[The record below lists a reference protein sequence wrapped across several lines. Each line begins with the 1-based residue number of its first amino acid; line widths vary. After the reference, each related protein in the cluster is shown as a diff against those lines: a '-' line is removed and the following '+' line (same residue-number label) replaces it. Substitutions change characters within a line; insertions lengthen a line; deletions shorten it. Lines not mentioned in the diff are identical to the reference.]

1 MRLWGRAR
9 LQTGRRVCKPG
20 CGLPPGG
27 SPSPSPLPGRRGQ
40 ARVGPGAAG
49 GLPLRTGG
57 KRPTQATPPP
67 LPRRRHAQQRPTQA
81 GEGARAAPAQ
91 GPQISTRR
99 KEGPVGVAAQGKK
112 RFTWP
117 RLVRGRLTDPRPP
130 ASRRQRR
137 GHRPLPRGTCPR
149 GSPFQAPSSLAA
161 PTEST
166 EGGYIGLVSDWD
178 ASTRL
183 SLTPPAR
190 DLDASALTGE
200 PYSQGLSGDR
210 AGPQDPSAPPS
221 LSGGMSPQGP
231 HWRWQE
237 GTGRRPRGGR
247 APPPGPVG
255 EKPICAAAALW
266 GWGPGL
272 RPGGAVRVCLLPGA
286 GARLVWWF
294 RVCRGS
300 DGWGTPVPLFPV
312 KGNSEL
318 EVTTRRVPGP

>member
-9 LQTGRRVCKPG
+9 LQTGRRVYKPG

-49 GLPLRTGG
+49 GLPLQTGG

-112 RFTWP
+112 RLTWP

-190 DLDASALTGE
+190 DLHASALTGE

-210 AGPQDPSAPPS
+210 AGPQDPSAPPVS
-221 LSGGMSPQGP
+221 LWRDVPSGTSLEVAGR
-231 HWRWQE
+231 HRQE
-237 GTGRRPRGGR
+237 AQR
-247 APPPGPVG
+247 
-255 EKPICAAAALW
+255 
-266 GWGPGL
+266 
-272 RPGGAVRVCLLPGA
+272 GA
-286 GARLVWWF
+286 GPTAGTRGREAHLRSCRVMGLGSWSQAR
-294 RVCRGS
+294 RGCPCLS
-300 DGWGTPVPLFPV
+300 P
-312 KGNSEL
+312 
-318 EVTTRRVPGP
+318 TRRGRTARVVV

>member
-1 MRLWGRAR
+1 M
-9 LQTGRRVCKPG
+9 
-20 CGLPPGG
+20 
-27 SPSPSPLPGRRGQ
+27 
-40 ARVGPGAAG
+40 
-49 GLPLRTGG
+49 
-57 KRPTQATPPP
+57 
-67 LPRRRHAQQRPTQA
+67 
-81 GEGARAAPAQ
+81 
-91 GPQISTRR
+91 
-99 KEGPVGVAAQGKK
+99 GVAAQGKK

-190 DLDASALTGE
+190 DLHASALTGE

>member
-1 MRLWGRAR
+1 MWARMRLWGRAR

-49 GLPLRTGG
+49 GLPLQTGG

-190 DLDASALTGE
+190 DLHASALTGE

-210 AGPQDPSAPPS
+210 AAPRTPRLPRLSLAGCPLRDLIGGGRKAQAGGPEGGGPHRRDPWARSPSAQLPRYGAGVLVSGQAGLSVSVSYQARAHGSCGGLGCVGGVTGGGPLS
-221 LSGGMSPQGP
+221 LSFQ
-231 HWRWQE
+231 
-237 GTGRRPRGGR
+237 
-247 APPPGPVG
+247 
-255 EKPICAAAALW
+255 
-266 GWGPGL
+266 
-272 RPGGAVRVCLLPGA
+272 
-286 GARLVWWF
+286 
-294 RVCRGS
+294 
-300 DGWGTPVPLFPV
+300 
-312 KGNSEL
+312 
-318 EVTTRRVPGP
+318 